1 MRRPMPLSVE
11 MHAGPPALSR
21 PRLRQTLQRI
31 RRIEPNVRAAFAEFV
46 HFLFLEEELDAG
58 RRALVAQLLD
68 YGPRRDLPRKT
79 GKIFCAVIP
88 RPGTVSPWASK
99 ATDIFHRCGLANVLR
114 VERGVRWY
122 FDGHPTKAL
131 HLLHDRMT
139 QAVVFDEDFS
149 ALSTT
154 GEPGCLRHVSL
165 DVDPQGALQAANE
178 RLGLA
183 LSEDEIDYL
192 IAAFAAAGRDPT
204 DVELMMFA
212 QANSEHCRHKIFNA
226 DWRIDGAPQPKSLFA
241 MIRNTYQATNGEG
254 ILSAYADN
262 AAVVEGA
269 AVAAGEA
276 ARRFFPDAGGVY
288 RFHRGVSHLLM
299 KVETHNH
306 PTAIAP
312 YPGAAT
318 GAGGEIRDEGA
329 VGRGSKPKAGL
340 VGFTTS
346 PLDLGVEP
354 WCPRT
359 ATPKRLASATEIML
373 EAPLGAAAFN
383 NEYGRPC
390 LTGYFRTFEAARQ
403 HLGETWGYHEVEDE
417 NQSRFRD
424 WVQRRGRGE
433 TWGYHKPVMIAGGVG
448 TIAEPHVQAADVS
461 PDAKL
466 IVLGGPAMLIGLG
479 GGAASSMASGE
490 ADSELDFAS
499 VQRDN
504 AEMQRRCQE
513 VIDRCCALG
522 DDNPIRLIHDVGAG
536 GLSNALP
543 ELIHEAGVGGRFDLR
558 AVPSA
563 DAGLSPMEIW
573 CNEAQERYVMAVAAA
588 DLPTFDAICAR
599 ERCPY
604 EVVGTATKEPRLLVT
619 DRLRHETPVD
629 MPLATLLG
637 KPPKTTREFSP
648 TKRPTSAFDHRG
660 IDLGEAID
668 RVLKLPSVASKKF
681 LVTIGDRSITGLVAR
696 DQMVGPH
703 QVPVADAA
711 ITLDGFDTFRGEA
724 MAMGERSPVAA
735 IDPAAAARLAVAEAL
750 TNLASAP
757 IDGLRRVVLSAN
769 WMAAAGHDGEDQAL
783 FESVRAVGEELCP
796 ALGIAIPVGKDSLS
810 MRTAWDDHVVVS
822 PVTLIVSAFAP
833 VADARHGSTP
843 VIADGPKALY
853 LIEPAF
859 AAQCRLGGSALAQ
872 CFGALGDR
880 PPDVDAP
887 EALRVLLETVS
898 RLRAEGSIT
907 CYHDRSDGGLLVTLL
922 EMAFAS
928 CRGIDI
934 EVDGDVLAGLFA
946 EEIGVVVGVAAQ
958 REQAVVAAAKQAGL
972 RCSPVATARDD
983 QRIVVRQGEAELF
996 VSTRAALERRWAE
1009 TSYRMQRLR
1018 DDETC
1023 AAEEYDAIGD
1033 ETPALTF
1040 SAPFVAAE
1048 DIAAP
1053 FVASG
1058 VRPRV
1063 AILREQGVNGQ
1074 IEMAAAFHRAGFE
1087 AVDVHMTDLFAEPK
1101 LLRGFQALAACGGFS
1116 YGDVLGGGGGWAKS
1130 ILFENRVRDAFASFF
1145 ERDTLAL
1152 GVCNGCQM
1160 FTGIQSLIPQAA
1172 NWPRFV
1178 GNRSERFEA
1187 RTVLVRVADC
1197 DSPWLTGMAGALLP
1211 VPVAH
1216 GEGRAEFEKE
1226 SNLADLLRQRAVAL
1240 QYADASGEPTER
1252 YPLNPNGAERGL
1264 AGIVAAGGRVL
1275 ATMPHPERVFRAV
1288 QNSWIHE
1295 SWGEDGPWLR
1305 LFRNAR
1311 VALD

>member
-1 MRRPMPLSVE
+1 MPPALE
-11 MHAGPPALSR
+11 ILAGPPAATR
-21 PRLRQTLQRI
+21 PRLQRLLRRV
-31 RRIEPNVRAAFAEFV
+31 RRIEPDVHSAFAEYI
-46 HFLFLEEELDAG
+46 HFLFLDEELDA
-58 RRALVAQLLD
+58 RQRALVAQLLE
-68 YGPRRDLPRKT
+68 YGPRRHLPQRT
-79 GKIFCAVIP
+79 GKAFCAVIP

-99 ATDIFHRCGLANVLR
+99 ATDIFHRCGLAHVLR

-122 FDGHPTKAL
+122 FDGEPASAL
-131 HLLHDRMT
+131 DLLHDRMT
-139 QAVVFDEDFS
+139 QAVVFNDDLS
-149 ALSTT
+149 ALWTV
-154 GEPGCLRHVSL
+154 GEPAAAQRIAL
-165 DVDPQGALQAANE
+165 DDNPQAALQEANE

-183 LSEDEIDYL
+183 LSGDEIDYL
-192 IAAFAAAGRDPT
+192 ISAFAELRRDPT

-226 DWRIDGAPQPKSLFA
+226 DWRIDGKPQPKSLFA

-254 ILSAYADN
+254 ILSAYSDN
-262 AAVVEGA
+262 AAVVEGNA
-269 AVAAGEA
+269 AE
-276 ARRFFPDAGGVY
+276 RFFPDADGVY
-288 RFHRGVSHLLM
+288 GFHSGVSHLLM

-318 GAGGEIRDEGA
+318 GSGGEIRDEGA

-340 VGFTTS
+340 VGFTTGA
-346 PLDLGVEP
+346 LDLGEP
-354 WCPRT
+354 PWQPRT
-359 ATPKRLASATEIML
+359 ATPTRLASATEIML

-390 LTGYFRTFEAARQ
+390 LTGYFRTFEMPSHRA
-403 HLGETWGYHEVEDE
+403 
-417 NQSRFRD
+417 
-424 WVQRRGRGE
+424 GE

-448 TIAEPHVQAADVS
+448 TIAEEHIHPQDVP

-479 GGAASSMASGE
+479 GGAASSIASGE
-490 ADSELDFAS
+490 SDSELDFAS

-513 VIDRCCALG
+513 VLDRCCALG
-522 DDNPIRLIHDVGAG
+522 SANPIRLIHDVGAG

-543 ELIHEAGVGGRFDLR
+543 ELIHEARVGGHFDIR

-573 CNEAQERYVMAVAAA
+573 CNEAQERYVLAIAA
-588 DLPTFDAICAR
+588 DDLPIFDALCAR

-604 EVVGTATKEPRLLVT
+604 AVVGTATKEARLLVG
-619 DRLRHETPVD
+619 DSLHNETPVD

-637 KPPKTTREFSP
+637 KPPKMTRAFSRQ
-648 TKRPTSAFDHRG
+648 TRPASAFDSRAL
-660 IDLGEAID
+660 DLGEAID
-668 RVLKLPSVASKKF
+668 RVLKLPAVASKKF

-696 DQMVGPH
+696 DQMVGAH

-711 ITLDGFDTFRGEA
+711 LTLDGFDTYRGEA
-724 MAMGERSPVAA
+724 MAMGERSPLAVL
-735 IDPAAAARLAVAEAL
+735 DPAAAARMAVAEAL

-757 IDGLRRVVLSAN
+757 LDGLRRVVLSAN
-769 WMAAAGHDGEDQAL
+769 WMAAAGHESEDQAL

-810 MRTAWDDHVVVS
+810 MRTAWEEQVVVS

-833 VADARHGSTP
+833 VADVRHGLTP
-843 VIADGPKALY
+843 AIPANTKTLY
-853 LIEPAF
+853 LLEPEF
-859 AAQCRLGGSALAQ
+859 AAQRRLGGSALAQ
-872 CFGALGDR
+872 CFDALGDS
-880 PPDVDAP
+880 PPDVDSPA
-887 EALRVLLETVS
+887 ALRALLETLS
-898 RLRAEGSIT
+898 QLRAAGSIT

-928 CRGIDI
+928 RCGLDI
-934 EVDGDVLAGLFA
+934 AVGRDAIAELFA
-946 EEIGVVVGVAAQ
+946 EEIGVVVGVAEPC
-958 REQAVVAAAKQAGL
+958 EQAVAAAAQQAGL
-972 RCSPVATARDD
+972 RCEAVATVRSD
-983 QRIVVRQGEAELF
+983 QRIALRQGDAELF

-1009 TSYRMQRLR
+1009 TSYRMQRRR
-1018 DDETC
+1018 DEPTC
-1023 AAEEYDAIGD
+1023 ADEEFDALAA

-1040 SAPFVAAE
+1040 VADFDVAE

-1053 FVASG
+1053 LIASG
-1058 VRPRV
+1058 TRPRLAV
-1063 AILREQGVNGQ
+1063 LREQGVNGQ

-1087 AVDVHMTDLFAEPK
+1087 AVDVHMTDLMANPNQ
-1101 LLRGFQALAACGGFS
+1101 LHGFQALAACGGFS

-1130 ILFENRVRDAFASFF
+1130 ILFENRVRDAFAAFF
-1145 ERDTLAL
+1145 QRDTLAL

-1160 FTGIQSLIPQAA
+1160 FAELKELIPDTAH
-1172 NWPRFV
+1172 WPRFV

-1187 RTVLVRVADC
+1187 RTVLVRVANDC
-1197 DSPWLTGMAGALLP
+1197 DSPWLTGMAGAVLP

-1216 GEGRAEFEKE
+1216 GEGQAEFY
-1226 SNLADLLRQRAVAL
+1226 SDSDLADLFSQRAVAL
-1240 QYADASGEPTER
+1240 QYADANGEPTER
-1252 YPLNPNGAERGL
+1252 YPFNPNGAERGL
-1264 AGIVAAGGRVL
+1264 AGLLAANGRVL

-1288 QNSWIHE
+1288 QNSWQHQ

-1311 VALD
+1311 VALG